1 MIVAMELFAA
11 AQGVDFRREELGQSA
26 RLGRGTAAAY
36 DLIRQVVPFLEHDDV
51 MYPHIQAVHTLVTD
65 GTLVAE
71 VDRSIGK
78 K

>member
-51 MYPHIQAVHTLVTD
+51 MYPHFQAIHALITD
-65 GTLVAE
+65 GALVAV
-71 VDRSIGK
+71 VDRAIGEK
-78 K
+78 